1 MGHWQCSILDVNKFW
16 SEPWLLGTLIELD
29 QVFVFLWHY
38 KTSAPIPNIWT
49 SLEVI
54 WYDHVLISETFS
66 SDSNL
71 SRTVFKKGIDYPTGQ
86 QMPLVRATWRNWGHS
101 VIVEPF
107 SKIIITQVFFKTRP
121 KPAYGRQ
128 GLEWDRWVRIQ
139 FRRVHFGV
147 DTFWENTYFWK
158 KISLI

>member
-1 MGHWQCSILDVNKFW
+1 MGHWQFSILDIHKFW

-38 KTSAPIPNIWT
+38 KTSASIPNIWT

-71 SRTVFKKGIDYPTGQ
+71 SRTVFKKVIDYPTGQ

-107 SKIIITQVFFKTRP
+107 SKIIITQVFQNILMTKI
-121 KPAYGRQ
+121 Q
-128 GLEWDRWVRIQ
+128 GIAFCLGHWRNGLFSTAV
-139 FRRVHFGV
+139 FFNL
-147 DTFWENTYFWK
+147 TLAF
-158 KISLI
+158 LIFCQEV